1 MHSRIRKLLI
11 VGIGLSLLTGCG
23 ILVNKN
29 QKSAF
34 GGNVNVDPKAM
45 DPKLKVSSLQKV
57 YVRDFALDAANVKTD
72 SGVGG
77 LQNRLSDTSGLLGNL
92 SRRHPQ
98 SDLSGNANTQTP
110 VIVSNLTLA
119 ILNEFK
125 KQGIPAE
132 RYSEAS
138 GPLPSEG
145 WLLTGAIGQVD
156 EGNRAQR
163 AAIGFGMGETQFEV
177 NVAVSDLK
185 SAQPE
190 VPFMVFGTQKDDSMK
205 PGGFNPYAM
214 AAKFRM
220 ERNATSDDLNKT
232 AYEIVNEVVK
242 SKDTIHW

>member
-1 MHSRIRKLLI
+1 MNNGMNKLLL
-11 VGIGLSLLTGCG
+11 VAIGLCLLSGCG
-23 ILVNKN
+23 VLGNRN
-29 QKSAF
+29 QKSAL

-57 YVRDFALDAANVKTD
+57 YVTDFTLDAANVKTD

-77 LQNRLSDTSGLLGNL
+77 IQNRLSDTGGLLGNI
-92 SRRHPQ
+92 SKRHPQ
-98 SDLSGNANTQTP
+98 SEISGNAAAQTP
-110 VIVSNLTLA
+110 AIVNNLTLA

-132 RYSEAS
+132 RLSAS
-138 GPLPSEG
+138 SSTLPTDG
-145 WLLTGAIGQVD
+145 WLMKGAIGQVD

-163 AAIGFGMGETQFEV
+163 AAVGFGMGETQFEV

-185 SAQPE
+185 SAQPT
-190 VPFMVFGTQKDDSMK
+190 VPFMVFGTSKDASMK

-232 AYEIVNEVVK
+232 AYEIVTEVIK